1 MAEPALTLKPAAKG
15 KLSSWWRRVAYRHKA
30 AELSLYLLF
39 FTGIPL
45 WSLFDLPWSGERV
58 LLLIHC
64 LGSLIAFPL
73 LILPFWLSHRRLWEA
88 SRNQRLRKTGRYLDL
103 LMLFCALSGL
113 YLLLLGN
120 RGEWLGNFNHYLHL
134 ISALPLTLI
143 LLRHA
148 ARWSVLRPIFCLLAR
163 SLIRA

>member
-1 MAEPALTLKPAAKG
+1 MNTLTPTAALTAKPVTG
-15 KLSSWWRRVAYRHKA
+15 TNRTSWWRQLAYRHKA

-39 FTGIPL
+39 LTGLPL
-45 WSLFDLPWSGERV
+45 WSLFSLSWEGERF

-64 LGSLIAFPL
+64 LGSLILFPL
-73 LILPFWLSHRRLWEA
+73 LVLPFWLSHRRLWQT
-88 SRNQRLRKTGRYLDL
+88 SRKPWLKKTGRYLDL
-103 LMLFCALSGL
+103 LMLICAVSGI

-120 RGEWLGNFNHYLHL
+120 RGEWLGNSSHYLHL

-148 ARWSVLRPIFCLLAR
+148 ARWSVLRPVI
-163 SLIRA
+163 SLFVRH